1 MLKTIIDRV
10 VRNWATSSVA
20 IIAMGVII
28 GSWFGFKTSSQEI
41 AIVVVG
47 IQTLVLLFAK
57 D

>member
-1 MLKTIIDRV
+1 MLKTIVDRV
-10 VRNWATSSVA
+10 VKNWATSSVA